1 MIKFIFI
8 FLISLSIITCNG
20 QNNNIVNYELV
31 RNWPLLNE
39 GYKLGQ
45 PTGVGIDKNEHIFV
59 FHRAGRKWTIP
70 FPDSVILVNT
80 VLELDNQT

>member
-39 GYKLGQ
+39 GYKLG
-45 PTGVGIDKNEHIFV
+45 
-59 FHRAGRKWTIP
+59 
-70 FPDSVILVNT
+70 
-80 VLELDNQT
+80 